1 MNYQLMNS
9 FKSIPSVTI
18 SLGMEN
24 NEKSNEK
31 YELILKNLIKEVKKE
46 IENDYKD
53 LDYSKLLSNLEEI
66 ENEFQP
72 FREYGSIIF
81 FVSNEIKKAIRVP
94 FIVENEIHVGERFTT
109 RKLLRKSNQN
119 THYYV
124 LTLTNEES
132 RLLEYQDNRLIQEIK
147 DEHFPLTNKG
157 FWTSDSLL
165 NSMGSVRTSYKKEFF
180 KWIDSELQSYLNRNP
195 HPIVLGGVVE
205 NTALYKTVANRNDLI
220 IGEISGNFTTVN
232 GDSKIEIGLKSNQVI
247 EEYNSTKATELRA
260 KLDEFNGKGRLEQDV
275 NTIYQAA
282 LTGRAKELV
291 VDEEYYLEGVIQETA
306 IKFDFLDTSVEGY
319 TEDIVNEI
327 VHQVMRYG
335 GEVIFVTKEQLGTYP
350 NIVLITRY

>member
-1 MNYQLMNS
+1 MDYQLMNS

-18 SLGMEN
+18 SVGMEN

-46 IENDYKD
+46 LENEYKD
-53 LDYSKLLSNLEEI
+53 VDYSQLLSNLEET

-72 FREYGSIIF
+72 FREYGSMIF
-81 FVSNEIKKAIRVP
+81 FVSNELKKAVRVP
-94 FIVENEIHVGERFTT
+94 FLVENEMRVGERFTT

-147 DEHFPLTNKG
+147 DEHFPVTNRG

-195 HPIVLGGVVE
+195 HPIVLAGVVE
-205 NTALYKTVANRNDLI
+205 NTSLYKTIANRNDLI
-220 IGEISGNFTTVN
+220 IGEISGNFTKVK
-232 GDSKIEIGLKSNQVI
+232 GESDLEVGLKANQII
-247 EEYNSTKATELRA
+247 EEYNSMKAIGIKE
-260 KLDEFNGKGRLEQDV
+260 KLYEFNGKGRLEQDIT
-275 NTIYQAA
+275 TIYQAA
-282 LTGRAKELV
+282 LEGRAKELI
-291 VDEEYYLEGVIQETA
+291 VDEEYYLEGTIQGDTIRMEP
-306 IKFDFLDTSVEGY
+306 LDTEVEGY

-327 VHQVMRYG
+327 VYQVMRYG
-335 GEVIFVTKEQLGTYP
+335 GEVVFLKKEQLGAYP
-350 NIVLITRY
+350 NMVLITRY